1 MQALRVRASE
11 PEVSPSRSSSQLTGR
26 WSPDSL
32 SVFAWD
38 AARSDEGLC
47 PHDGYR
53 VLRLDLDAP
62 SGALLVLGH
71 EWTDGDAAGL
81 GECMYPQRQ
90 S

>member
-1 MQALRVRASE
+1 M
-11 PEVSPSRSSSQLTGR
+11 SPSQLTGR

-47 PHDGYR
+47 PHDSYR

-62 SGALLVLGH
+62 GGARLGLGH
-71 EWTDGDAAGL
+71 ECTAMQPG
-81 GECMYPQRQ
+81 
-90 S
+90 